1 MLSMFVPP
9 LSILHY
15 PCIDYPRHG
24 HNATQMYLAYEKK
37 GLLIKRTMWA
47 PMATLYLTWANSP
60 GQAVALQ
67 ILSSVHAFYVCP
79 PAVYTSLPVYWL
91 LKAWAQCHTNVP
103 CLWKERCNNN
113 RKCVVAHYHSRL
125 SVTSVVEL
133 ELAINILILING
145 FIYKKIN

>member
-1 MLSMFVPP
+1 M
-9 LSILHY
+9 
-15 PCIDYPRHG
+15 
-24 HNATQMYLAYEKK
+24 T
-37 GLLIKRTMWA
+37 
-47 PMATLYLTWANSP
+47 
-60 GQAVALQ
+60 LQ

-125 SVTSVVEL
+125 SVTLVVEL
-133 ELAINILILING
+133 ELDTDIDIMQIFKVGKFLKGILDWSRSPSPSLKFKLWEENIVWGVKAKHCWALSKNVWKQKVCWHHPAMFCLITSIKL
-145 FIYKKIN
+145 FRQ